1 MNIRPWRGVVKT
13 QCFTVVTRCAQLAGL
28 AITTGTICAVS
39 AEELVVDPVA
49 AAHRLLGATLTGRG
63 VRAVVVEV
71 EAYGGVPDGPWPDAA
86 AHSYRGR
93 SGRNAVMFGPPGRL
107 YTYRSHGIHV
117 CANVACGPDGTAAAV
132 LLRAGAVETGTEV
145 AQARR
150 GESVRGVALA
160 RGPGNLCSA
169 LGIAMDD
176 NGIDLFDPDGPVTLT
191 LNDADDALVALSGPR
206 VGVSQAADRPW
217 RLWLAGRPE
226 VSAYRRSP
234 RAPGP
239 GASD

>member
-1 MNIRPWRGVVKT
+1 MG
-13 QCFTVVTRCAQLAGL
+13 AGQLL
-28 AITTGTICAVS
+28 
-39 AEELVVDPVA
+39 VDPVE

-63 VRAVVVEV
+63 VSGIVVEV
-71 EAYGGVPDGPWPDAA
+71 EAYGGDPEGPWPDAA
-86 AHSYRGR
+86 AHSYRGLR
-93 SGRNAVMFGPPGRL
+93 ARNAIMFGPPGRL

-117 CANVACGPDGTAAAV
+117 CANVSCGPDGTAAAV
-132 LLRAGAVETGTEV
+132 LLRAAALEDGTHV
-145 AQARR
+145 ARARR
-150 GESVRGVALA
+150 GELVRAAALA

-169 LGIAMDD
+169 MGITMED
-176 NGIDLFDPDGPVTLT
+176 NGIDLFGRNSP
-191 LNDADDALVALSGPR
+191 VALELHEPLTTASGPR

-234 RAPGP
+234 RAPAP

>member
-1 MNIRPWRGVVKT
+1 
-13 QCFTVVTRCAQLAGL
+13 
-28 AITTGTICAVS
+28 VS
-39 AEELVVDPVA
+39 ADQLLGDPVA
-49 AAHRLLGATLTGRG
+49 GAHRLLGATITGRG
-63 VRAVVVEV
+63 VRAIVVEV

-93 SGRNAVMFGPPGRL
+93 NGRNAVMFGPPGRL
-107 YTYRSHGIHV
+107 YTYRSHGIHI

-132 LLRAGAVETGTEV
+132 LLRAAAIEDGTDV
-145 AQARR
+145 ARSRR
-150 GESVRGVALA
+150 GDAVRPIALA

-169 LGIAMDD
+169 LGITMAD
-176 NGIDLFDPDGPVTLT
+176 NGIDVFDPKSPVTLT
-191 LNDADDALVALSGPR
+191 LNEVHDAVSGPR
-206 VGVSQAADRPW
+206 VGISQAADRPW

-234 RAPGP
+234 RAPAP

>member
-1 MNIRPWRGVVKT
+1 MG
-13 QCFTVVTRCAQLAGL
+13 AG
-28 AITTGTICAVS
+28 
-39 AEELVVDPVA
+39 ELVVDPVA

-107 YTYRSHGIHV
+107 YTYLSHGIHT
-117 CANVACGPDGTAAAV
+117 CANVSCGPDGTAAAV
-132 LLRAGAVETGTEV
+132 LLRAAVIEDGIEI
-145 AQARR
+145 AEGRR
-150 GESVRGVALA
+150 GESVRTAALA
-160 RGPGNLCSA
+160 RGPGNLCAA
-169 LGIAMDD
+169 LGISMSD
-176 NGIDLFDPDGPVTLT
+176 NGIDLFDPDSPVTLR
-191 LNDADDALVALSGPR
+191 LNAVVGAVAGPR
-206 VGVSQAADRPW
+206 VGVSRAADRPW

-234 RAPGP
+234 RAPAP

>member
-1 MNIRPWRGVVKT
+1 M
-13 QCFTVVTRCAQLAGL
+13 
-28 AITTGTICAVS
+28 S
-39 AEELVVDPVA
+39 ADELVVDPVT

-71 EAYGGVPDGPWPDAA
+71 EAYGGIPDGPWPDAA
-86 AHSYRGR
+86 AHSYRGP
-93 SGRNAVMFGPPGRL
+93 SIRNAVMFGPPGRM

-132 LLRAGAVETGTEV
+132 LLRACAIEDGHEV
-145 AQARR
+145 ARSRR
-150 GESVRGVALA
+150 GELVRTAALA

-169 LGIAMDD
+169 LGITMAD
-176 NGIDLFDPDGPVTLT
+176 NGIDLFDHDSPVTLSLHEPLT
-191 LNDADDALVALSGPR
+191 ATAGPR

-234 RAPGP
+234 RAPAP